1 MKKITLWL
9 LFFVFLMIIFLNF
22 SKSSKKELKFEN
34 VEIIAP
40 DQYVDLVTPGN
51 KEVIR
56 IAERVQDPVKA
67 YYYVR
72 DFISFNP
79 SMVTNKPEIT
89 INLREGNCLSKAV
102 LLVSLY
108 RALGIP
114 ESQVRIV
121 IGELH
126 NDKMPIQHAWVE
138 VKYNGIWLQQDPT
151 DLIGL
156 FEFDQFK
163 DRDYFSNFVR
173 VENYCFNDTGFA
185 VVSQRNRFRK

>member
-1 MKKITLWL
+1 MEKITLWL

>member
-1 MKKITLWL
+1 MAFIFCFFNDNFFELFKK
-9 LFFVFLMIIFLNF
+9 F
-22 SKSSKKELKFEN
+22 KKELKFEN